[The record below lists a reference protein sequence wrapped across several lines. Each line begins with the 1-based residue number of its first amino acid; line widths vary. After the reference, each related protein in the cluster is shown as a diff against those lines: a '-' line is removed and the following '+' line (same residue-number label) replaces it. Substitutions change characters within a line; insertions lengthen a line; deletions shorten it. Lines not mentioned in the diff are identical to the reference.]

1 MKVRDFKKF
10 LEGIEDNTELVIRG
24 SDHRYSKAYFYLEN
38 AVSENGELV
47 EYDEDSTNARPIE
60 VIVFE

>member
-10 LEGIEDNTELVIRG
+10 LEGIEDNTELVIR
-24 SDHRYSKAYFYLEN
+24 SFDHRYSKANFYLEN